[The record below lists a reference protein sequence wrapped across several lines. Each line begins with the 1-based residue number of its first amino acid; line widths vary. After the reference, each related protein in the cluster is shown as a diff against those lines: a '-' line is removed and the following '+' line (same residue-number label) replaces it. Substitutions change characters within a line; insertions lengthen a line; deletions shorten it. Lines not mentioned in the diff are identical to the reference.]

1 MARLLT
7 HSLWTTGDCNG
18 SWTLRLCRAP
28 IARHAHS
35 SAPGQMNPGQPVP
48 VPWLLR
54 HCTCFT
60 VSAAHGPPSSSRSR
74 CPSRPLY
81 DHKKGL
87 VLGTLPAMMIAS
99 KRSRTRSAWTLSRT
113 YFIVRRRRDSTQ
125 RRSFASARD
134 SQAHRMDSL
143 LYEANISPRT
153 KISLTHQHRT
163 GARTLSRLPRHRKV
177 DRPAGRVVSRS
188 PAASVTC
195 DMRSW
200 SGVSHFR
207 RQSYRM
213 RWRLPCLCE

>member
-1 MARLLT
+1 
-7 HSLWTTGDCNG
+7 
-18 SWTLRLCRAP
+18 
-28 IARHAHS
+28 
-35 SAPGQMNPGQPVP
+35 MNPGQLVP

-74 CPSRPLY
+74 CPSPRSTIARKVSY
-81 DHKKGL
+81 
-87 VLGTLPAMMIAS
+87 LGPSPAIMVAA
-99 KRSRTRSAWTLSRT
+99 KRSRTRVRGRSQRT
-113 YFIVRRRRDSTQ
+113 YFVVRRRRDSIQ
-125 RRSFASARD
+125 RRSFALARD
-134 SQAHRMDSL
+134 SQAHRGGSL
-143 LYEANISPRT
+143 LYEARISPRT
-153 KISLTHQHRT
+153 RISLTHQHRT